1 MTRRFEVPEHKIPA
15 LGERVFLD
23 VGGKFLIL
31 FNIEGQFYAIED
43 SCPHQGASLFSGKL
57 EGCMIQ
63 CSAHGLRFNLKDGC
77 MLKSDM
83 LKLKTYPIEINETNI
98 VIMLEDGVGT

>member
-1 MTRRFEVPEHKIPA
+1 
-15 LGERVFLD
+15 
-23 VGGKFLIL
+23 
-31 FNIEGQFYAIED
+31 
-43 SCPHQGASLFSGKL
+43 
-57 EGCMIQ
+57 MIQ